1 MPFTSCCSINGNTA
15 LGYKRV
21 GVNNSS
27 PKVLPNSGIFV
38 SIDNCL
44 WSNTILRTK
53 EKPLECTPD
62 DGRPKITSPAL
73 ILSPVINLGRSTIPT
88 AKPATS

>member
-1 MPFTSCCSINGNTA
+1 MSGNTA
-15 LGYKRV
+15 FGYKRV

-27 PKVLPNSGIFV
+27 PKVLPNSGMSV

-53 EKPLECTPD
+53 EKPLEWTPD